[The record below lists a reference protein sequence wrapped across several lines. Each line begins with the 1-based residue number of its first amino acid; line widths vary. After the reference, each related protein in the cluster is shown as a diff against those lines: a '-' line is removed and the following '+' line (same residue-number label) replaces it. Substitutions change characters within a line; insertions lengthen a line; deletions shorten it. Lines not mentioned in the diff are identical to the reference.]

1 MTRLFVDIS
10 RIHGT
15 KRFVVIVKGVTAV
28 ATTFIP
34 SCFIEKID

>member
-1 MTRLFVDIS
+1 MTKKFVDIA

-15 KRFVVIVKGVTAV
+15 KRFVVIVKGVAAV

-34 SCFIEKID
+34 RCFIEKID